1 MEGPQITTKIPGQ
14 TKTQKKDCRMLG
26 ERATG
31 RAEVKKTGELMKDWQ
46 EHKGQTDR
54 VGYFSL
60 FIFFRALER
69 LTTKCVTD
77 KQNNAP
83 KTVRQCHHIHSKLNN
98 NDNNKKKK
106 KKKKTG
112 AC

>member
-1 MEGPQITTKIPGQ
+1 MQGLQITTKIPGQ
-14 TKTQKKDCRMLG
+14 TKTQKKDRRKLG

-46 EHKGQTDR
+46 EYKGQTDR

-69 LTTKCVTD
+69 KRSGQLDQTSILKLFCYTK
-77 KQNNAP
+77 
-83 KTVRQCHHIHSKLNN
+83 LL
-98 NDNNKKKK
+98 
-106 KKKKTG
+106 
-112 AC
+112 